1 MMTNSSNEDVIIL
14 EPVKQRFKLKI
25 RHRVDFGF
33 FYITRCLYSIEAD
46 GREWQQNLFVAVVGV
61 LTLATIAIDIVTMLC
76 VLLLRLSY
84 YVCKSGLNLLIYAV
98 KVVLNRFLGTVLK
111 WLAIVL
117 IILILYLKW
126 HDISEIIRCWHW

>member
-1 MMTNSSNEDVIIL
+1 MTNSNEDVIIL
-14 EPVKQRFKLKI
+14 EPVKQRFHLKI

-61 LTLATIAIDIVTMLC
+61 LTLATIAIDVVTMLC

-84 YVCKSGLNLLIYAV
+84 YACKNGLHLLIYAV
-98 KVVLNRFLGTVLK
+98 KLVLNKFLGTVLK
-111 WLAIVL
+111 YVAIIL
-117 IILILYLKW
+117 IILIVILKW